1 MKISVKLDT
10 LDDAIKAIRE
20 LRQSL
25 RGKADKIARRLAEM
39 GLGVASVKFAA
50 AAYDGENDASLSIK
64 EIDHGHYAVQAL
76 GKSVLF
82 IEFGTGIHN
91 PEHPLANEFAMK
103 HGEYGQ
109 GKGKNRSW
117 GYYGKPGTNG
127 KYLKTTEK
135 GDVYITK
142 GNPPAM
148 AMYQAGREMEDAILS
163 VVREVLGND

>member
-10 LDDAIKAIRE
+10 LDDAIKTIKKLRE
-20 LRQSL
+20 SL
-25 RGKADKIARRLAEM
+25 ARKTDMIANRLAEI
-39 GLGVASVKFAA
+39 GLGTASVKFVVAS
-50 AAYDGENDASLSIK
+50 YDGENDVSLSVK
-64 EIDHGHYAVQAL
+64 EIAPGHYVVQAS

-82 IEFGTGIHN
+82 IEFGTGIYN
-91 PEHPLANEFAMK
+91 PEHPLANELAMR

-109 GKGKNRSW
+109 GKGKSRSW

-127 KYLKTTEK
+127 KYLKTTTK

-148 AMYQAGREMEDAILS
+148 AMYQAGQEVEETILS
-163 VVREVLGND
+163 IVKEVLKND